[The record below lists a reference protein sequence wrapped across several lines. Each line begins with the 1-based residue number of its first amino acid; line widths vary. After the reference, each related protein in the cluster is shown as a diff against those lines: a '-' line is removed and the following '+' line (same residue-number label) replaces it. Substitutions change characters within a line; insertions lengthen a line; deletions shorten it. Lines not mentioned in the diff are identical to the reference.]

1 MNMDESTRQVFEK
14 VVGVEWVETLADSVS
29 IDGLTPALKISPG
42 SPEETASVL
51 KAATD
56 ASLGV
61 IVTGRGNSLSLGAP
75 PSRAD
80 LLLSTARLDRVV
92 YYEPG
97 DLTMSIQSG
106 ATLSSIAA
114 LLAEKGQMLP
124 LDPPSGGDRTIGG
137 VVAVG
142 RSGPLRLGYGRPRD
156 WVIGI
161 QAALPD
167 GRLVRA
173 GGRLVKNVAGY
184 DITRLL
190 VGSMGTLGVI
200 TELSLRV
207 TPRPPTELTV
217 LVSADETADLWSLAH
232 DLSANDILPVACEL
246 LSPDAANWCG
256 LQPESVLCIRFAGEE
271 RDIAAQAVTLETL
284 VKERDLTT
292 PEQVRDTQVFWK
304 SVSDLPIQDQ
314 ADTSIRVSVPPSDAQ
329 AIAEMVADKLCDD
342 VECSAWCASACNGIV
357 RACLG
362 DPGDFDTL
370 ASRIT
375 EVRTACEATGGN
387 LIVGRAPVELKNRVD
402 VWGDAGPT
410 GRIMLDLKK
419 LFDPDGVLN
428 PGRFISVI

>member
-1 MNMDESTRQVFEK
+1 MDEKTRQVFADI
-14 VVGVEWVETLADSVS
+14 VGGEWVETPADSVS
-29 IDGLTPALKISPG
+29 IDGVTPALKISPG
-42 SPEETASVL
+42 SPEETAAVL

-56 ASLGV
+56 AQLGV
-61 IVTGRGNSLSLGAP
+61 IVTGHGNSLSLGAP
-75 PSRAD
+75 PTRAD
-80 LLLSTARLDRVV
+80 VLLSTARLDRVV

-106 ATLSSIAA
+106 ATLSSITS

-124 LDPPSGGDRTIGG
+124 LDPPSSSERTIGG
-137 VVAVG
+137 VVSVG

-156 WVIGI
+156 WVIGV

-217 LVSADETADLWSLAH
+217 LISADETADLWSLTQ

-256 LQPESVLCIRFAGEE
+256 LQPDSVLCIRFAGED
-271 RDIAAQAVTLETL
+271 RDIAAQAVALNKL
-284 VKERDLTT
+284 VKERNLTT
-292 PEQVRDTQVFWK
+292 PEQVREPQEFWK

-314 ADTSIRVSVPPSDAQ
+314 ADVSIRASVPVSQ
-329 AIAEMVADKLCDD
+329 ARAVVDMVADGLC
-342 VECSAWCASACNGIV
+342 VESGYSAWSAGACNGIV
-357 RACLG
+357 RACLV
-362 DPGDFDTL
+362 DPGDLDVLTT
-370 ASRIT
+370 RIAT
-375 EVRTACEATGGN
+375 VRSACQAVGGN
-387 LIVGRAPVELKNRVD
+387 LIVGCAPVELKSRID
-402 VWGDAGPT
+402 VWGDTGPT
-410 GRIMLDLKK
+410 GRIMQDLKK
-419 LFDPDGVLN
+419 LFDPTGVLN
-428 PGRFISVI
+428 PGRFVDAI